1 LDLEQEQYAPVF
13 LSLDL
18 HLAVTAPIVGL
29 NSAER
34 IKEMVEAVNIELSE
48 EDIKFLEEPYV
59 PKAVS
64 GGLS

>member
-1 LDLEQEQYAPVF
+1 MYVSIDF
-13 LSLDL
+13 SFGL

-34 IKEMVEAVNIELSE
+34 IKEMVEAVNIQLED
-48 EDIKFLEEPYV
+48 EDINFLEELYV
-59 PKAVS
+59 PKAVA